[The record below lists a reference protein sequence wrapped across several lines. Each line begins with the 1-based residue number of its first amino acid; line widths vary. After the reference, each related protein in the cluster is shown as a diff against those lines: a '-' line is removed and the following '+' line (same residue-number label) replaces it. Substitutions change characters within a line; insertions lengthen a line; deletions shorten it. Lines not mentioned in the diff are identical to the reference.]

1 MEVLC
6 VESFFF
12 NTDSKAKV
20 HRAAVFWGDWG
31 AEKVVTW
38 IRIWKESRAHADGQG
53 EKALNIY
60 AGEQSV
66 LKQCGHWKQVAKF
79 VISLGKNLY
88 SPKIS

>member
-20 HRAAVFWGDWG
+20 RRAGVFWGDWG

-38 IRIWKESRAHADGQG
+38 IRIWEESRGRADGQG

-66 LKQCGHWKQVAKF
+66 LKQCGPWKQVAKF

-88 SPKIS
+88 GPKIS